1 MELGVCLVFGF
12 EGLMLYMYDLALF
25 DLDGTLTDSGI
36 GIVNSVS
43 FALTHF
49 GIRVNDSRELNR
61 FVGPP
66 LWNSFREFYG
76 FNDEQ
81 VSEAIEKY
89 REYYNVKGIFENRL
103 YDGITEILD
112 GLAVSGMKLA
122 VATSKPTK
130 YAKIIL
136 EHFEVSH
143 YFDLILGSEMDGTRS
158 DKGEIIGCVLDEM
171 DAGRNMKAVMTGDR
185 EHDIVGAI
193 AQNIDSI
200 GVLWGYGDQAE
211 LEAAGAIKIISS
223 TNELQHIITGV

>member
-1 MELGVCLVFGF
+1 
-12 EGLMLYMYDLALF
+12 MLYMYDLALF

-158 DKGEIIGCVLDEM
+158 DKAEVIGCVLDELDGSRSM
-171 DAGRNMKAVMTGDR
+171 RTVMIGDR
-185 EHDIVGAI
+185 KHDMIGAN
-193 AQNIDSI
+193 AHGIDCV
-200 GVLWGYGDQAE
+200 GVLWGYGDRVE
-211 LEAAGAIKIISS
+211 LETANATRIIVS
-223 TNELQHIITGV
+223 TNELSHIIIGV